1 MHGVNT
7 RTMHSLFPRALVLSA
22 CATTM
27 VVAGLSGQTLLGP
40 APSAVQHVTAETR
53 TIPETVAA
61 GKARSPIALHVDV
74 TPKSRIHVY
83 APGAKDFSAVSLV
96 ITPRSGVIVGQT
108 VYPSA
113 DPPLPDGDGVPV
125 YRKTFRITQP
135 ITVQP
140 GTVQSINEDVV
151 VSGVVNYQAC
161 DDRLC
166 YPVASLP
173 VSWTIHVR

>member
-7 RTMHSLFPRALVLSA
+7 RTMHFFLSA
-22 CATTM
+22 CATTV

-40 APSAVQHVTAETR
+40 GPSAIQHVTAETR

-61 GKARSPIALHVDV
+61 GKAGSTIALYVDV

-83 APGAKDFSAVSLV
+83 APGAKEFSAVSLV
-96 ITPRSGVIVGQT
+96 VTPRSGVTVGKT

-113 DPPLPDGDGVPV
+113 DPPVPGGALLPGGDNVPV

-135 ITVQP
+135 ITVQAAKD
-140 GTVQSINEDVV
+140 DVV
-151 VSGVVNYQAC
+151 VAGVVNYQAC

-173 VSWTIHVR
+173 VSWTIHAR

>member
-7 RTMHSLFPRALVLSA
+7 RAMHFFLSA
-22 CATTM
+22 GATTV
-27 VVAGLSGQTLLGP
+27 VVAGLSGQTPLGPPSTLLGP
-40 APSAVQHVTAETR
+40 RASTIQHVTAETR

-61 GKARSPIALHVDV
+61 GKAGSKIALHVDV

-96 ITPRSGVIVGQT
+96 VTPRSGITMGKI

-113 DPPLPDGDGVPV
+113 DPPLPGDAPLPDGDVPV

-135 ITVQP
+135 IIVC
-140 GTVQSINEDVV
+140 VIRWRR
-151 VSGVVNYQAC
+151 C
-161 DDRLC
+161 R
-166 YPVASLP
+166 
-173 VSWTIHVR
+173 